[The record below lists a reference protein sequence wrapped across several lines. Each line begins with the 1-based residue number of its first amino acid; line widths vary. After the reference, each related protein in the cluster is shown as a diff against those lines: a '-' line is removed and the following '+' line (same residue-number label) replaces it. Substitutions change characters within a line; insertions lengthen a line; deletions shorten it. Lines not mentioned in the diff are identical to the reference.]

1 MKTGIIYSVGVYQWG
16 GGDSGEREMDLNII
30 EGD

>member
-1 MKTGIIYSVGVYQWG
+1 MKTGIIYSVGVNQWG
-16 GGDSGEREMDLNII
+16 GGDSGGSERDLNIF